1 MNRLPIGAGTDKISE
16 MIPITRQIF
25 ADAELIYNFMA
36 ESPEL
41 PKQADLI
48 LAAGTQDLRVADHAA
63 ALYLKGLAPIIVCS
77 GGFGKVTAKVF
88 SKPEAE
94 LFAERCI
101 ENGVPSD
108 AIVVEDRSTNTG
120 ENFRFSKELCEAFA
134 VKVGIIACKP
144 YMARRAWATGT
155 RQWPE
160 VRWHASGMPLGY
172 EDYPTKTIT
181 REDTI
186 QLMVGDLQ
194 RLQVYEKLGFQ
205 VHTDI
210 PETIWN
216 AWKRLVK
223 AGFDQYVIP
232 KT

>member
-1 MNRLPIGAGTDKISE
+1 MIS
-16 MIPITRQIF
+16 ITQQIF
-25 ADAELIYNFMA
+25 ADAKTIYDFLA

-41 PKQADLI
+41 PEQADLI

-63 ALYLKGLAPIIVCS
+63 ALYLKGLAPLIVCS

-88 SKPEAE
+88 AQPEAE

-101 ENGVPSD
+101 ANGVPRD
-108 AIVVEDRSTNTG
+108 AIVMEDRSTNTG
-120 ENFRFSKELCEAFA
+120 ENFRFSKELCADLP
-134 VKVGIIACKP
+134 VSVGIIACKP

-160 VRWHASGMPLGY
+160 VRWYASGMPIGF
-172 EDYPTKTIT
+172 EDYPTESIT
-181 REDTI
+181 REDAI

-210 PETIWN
+210 PKSIWD
-216 AWKRLVK
+216 AWERLVK
-223 AGFDQYVIP
+223 AGFDQYVISD
-232 KT
+232 T

>member
-1 MNRLPIGAGTDKISE
+1 
-16 MIPITRQIF
+16 
-25 ADAELIYNFMA
+25 
-36 ESPEL
+36 
-41 PKQADLI
+41 
-48 LAAGTQDLRVADHAA
+48 
-63 ALYLKGLAPIIVCS
+63 
-77 GGFGKVTAKVF
+77 
-88 SKPEAE
+88 
-94 LFAERCI
+94 
-101 ENGVPSD
+101 
-108 AIVVEDRSTNTG
+108 
-120 ENFRFSKELCEAFA
+120 
-134 VKVGIIACKP
+134 
-144 YMARRAWATGT
+144 MARRAWATGT

-160 VRWHASGMPLGY
+160 VRWHASGMPLGF

-194 RLQVYEKLGFQ
+194 RLQVYEKFGFQ